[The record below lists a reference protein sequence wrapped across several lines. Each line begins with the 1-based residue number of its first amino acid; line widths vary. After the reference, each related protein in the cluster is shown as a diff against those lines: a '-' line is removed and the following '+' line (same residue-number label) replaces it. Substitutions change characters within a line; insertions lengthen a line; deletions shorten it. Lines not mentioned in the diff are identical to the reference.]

1 MQVLRRSCSRFGHTS
16 SLLIRVPSAKR
27 TTLGLSDAVNS
38 GLLPCAVQT
47 LSPRFVSVSACLGA
61 SEGELEQAKTRVTQL
76 KEDPGNE
83 VKLKLY
89 GLYKQVPRSRLT
101 HTHTHTH
108 QTHTRTHTYKGYFL
122 SLMSKPI
129 LQRKGSGDT
138 CLSLYIWEG
147 VED

>member
-1 MQVLRRSCSRFGHTS
+1 MAVCLQVLRRSCSRFGHTS
-16 SLLIRVPSAKR
+16 SLLMRVPSAKR
-27 TTLGLSDAVNS
+27 TNLRLSDAVNS

-83 VKLKLY
+83 AKLKLY
-89 GLYKQVPRSRLT
+89 GLYKQVPRSRPT
-101 HTHTHTH
+101 HTPAHTHV
-108 QTHTRTHTYKGYFL
+108 QRIFL

-138 CLSLYIWEG
+138 CLSLYIWGG
-147 VED
+147 VEDQ

>member
-1 MQVLRRSCSRFGHTS
+1 M
-16 SLLIRVPSAKR
+16 RVPSAKR
-27 TTLGLSDAVNS
+27 TTLRLSDAVNS

-47 LSPRFVSVSACLGA
+47 LSSRFVSVSACLGA

-101 HTHTHTH
+101 HTHTHTPNPH
-108 QTHTRTHTYKGYFL
+108 PHTHVQRIFL

-129 LQRKGSGDT
+129 LQRKGAGDT
-138 CLSLYIWEG
+138 CLSLYIWG
-147 VED
+147 SVEDQ

>member
-1 MQVLRRSCSRFGHTS
+1 M
-16 SLLIRVPSAKR
+16 RVPSAKR
-27 TTLGLSDAVNS
+27 TNLRLSDAVNS
-38 GLLPCAVQT
+38 GLLPSAVQT
-47 LSPRFVSVSACLGA
+47 LSSRFVSVSACLGA

-101 HTHTHTH
+101 HTHTPNPHPHTH
-108 QTHTRTHTYKGYFL
+108 VQRIFL

-138 CLSLYIWEG
+138 CLSLYIWG
-147 VED
+147 SVEDQ

>member
-1 MQVLRRSCSRFGHTS
+1 M
-16 SLLIRVPSAKR
+16 RVPSAKR
-27 TTLGLSDAVNS
+27 TNLRLSDAVSS
-38 GLLPCAVQT
+38 GLLPSTVQT
-47 LSPRFVSVSACLGA
+47 LSSRFVSVSACLGA

-108 QTHTRTHTYKGYFL
+108 TRT
-122 SLMSKPI
+122 
-129 LQRKGSGDT
+129 
-138 CLSLYIWEG
+138 
-147 VED
+147 EDIFKSYV

>member
-16 SLLIRVPSAKR
+16 SLLMRVPSAKR
-27 TTLGLSDAVNS
+27 TNLRLSDAVNS
-38 GLLPCAVQT
+38 GLPPCAVQT

-89 GLYKQVPRSRLT
+89 GLYKQVPCSRLT
-101 HTHTHTH
+101 HTHTRPTPAHTH
-108 QTHTRTHTYKGYFL
+108 T
-122 SLMSKPI
+122 
-129 LQRKGSGDT
+129 
-138 CLSLYIWEG
+138 
-147 VED
+147 EDIFKSYV

>member
-101 HTHTHTH
+101 HTHTHTKP
-108 QTHTRTHTYKGYFL
+108 TPAHTRT
-122 SLMSKPI
+122 
-129 LQRKGSGDT
+129 
-138 CLSLYIWEG
+138 
-147 VED
+147 EDIFKSYV

>member
-1 MQVLRRSCSRFGHTS
+1 M
-16 SLLIRVPSAKR
+16 RVPSAKR
-27 TTLGLSDAVNS
+27 TNLRLSDAVNS
-38 GLLPCAVQT
+38 GLLPSAVQT

-89 GLYKQVPRSRLT
+89 GLYKQVPRSHLT
-101 HTHTHTH
+101 HTHTPNPHPHTH
-108 QTHTRTHTYKGYFL
+108 VQRIFL

-129 LQRKGSGDT
+129 LQRKGAGDT
-138 CLSLYIWEG
+138 CLSLYIWGG
-147 VED
+147 VKDQ